1 MLLEKPLLF
10 EVALFGYC
18 LILAHVRRAVL
29 SNNPLKGV
37 VEATFAAYGG
47 GIIVPMLLG
56 RDGIYPFPLAND
68 LAIPFAAAG
77 YFIVKK
83 YKASSF
89 IENVTGVKTLLGC
102 CFEAARC
109 KIMLVWLT
117 HANNTFSPS
126 YFSHPLLGPILCGTL
141 GGCGGAFLAGGG
153 IQELSKRPSW
163 GMMSAFFVSIFFH
176 TFVNCAGMISHRDG
190 ATICATFLIAGH
202 VVFLRLLEAAIKST
216 AQKDKSQ

>member
-1 MLLEKPLLF
+1 MSVATTLQAIVLLEKPLLF

-18 LILAHVRRAVL
+18 LSLAHVRRAVL

-56 RDGIYPFPLAND
+56 RDGIYTFPLAND

-89 IENVTGVKTLLGC
+89 IENETGVKTLLGC

-126 YFSHPLLGPILCGTL
+126 YFCIL
-141 GGCGGAFLAGGG
+141 
-153 IQELSKRPSW
+153 SW
-163 GMMSAFFVSIFFH
+163 GQFFAARSAG
-176 TFVNCAGMISHRDG
+176 AG
-190 ATICATFLIAGH
+190 ALF
-202 VVFLRLLEAAIKST
+202 
-216 AQKDKSQ
+216 